1 MHDLSVFRSN
11 IDAIAARLA
20 TRGFK
25 LDVED
30 FRSVDSLRR
39 PAISETERLKA
50 ERNQAS
56 QEIAPARKA
65 GEDTT
70 ARQAEVRQTG
80 ERLAKLDKRVA
91 ELDDAFREKLAGI
104 PNVPHESV

>member
-30 FRSVDSLRR
+30 FRSLDSLRR
-39 PAISETERLKA
+39 AAISETERLKA
-50 ERNQAS
+50 DRNQAS
-56 QEIAPARKA
+56 QEIAAARKA
-65 GEDTT
+65 GEDTS
-70 ARQAEVRQTG
+70 ARQAEVRQTANG
-80 ERLAKLDKRVA
+80 S
-91 ELDDAFREKLAGI
+91 
-104 PNVPHESV
+104 PNSING